1 MANKVTVTIS
11 GTEYTLVSEESP
23 SYMQKV
29 ATLVDDKMTD
39 IMAAGRV
46 SRMDAAV
53 LAAAN
58 LADEL
63 LKQQAAA
70 ENLRRQLKGYLDD
83 ASKAKA
89 ELGECKRQLL
99 KLQQQKRWW
108 SFFPPPGAG
117 KPWPQRCRTA
127 RTRCIWAA
135 DGSTHAAAR
144 RTSPP
149 DSCPRPSP
157 TAIFGEQRC
166 ISPSTP
172 SSPTGSWVRPGS
184 FCA

>member
-1 MANKVTVTIS
+1 MIVAERREQTLPEGRGKEASMANKVTVTIS

-39 IMAAGRV
+39 IMATGRV

-63 LKQQAAA
+63 LKQQTAA

-83 ASKAKA
+83 AGKAKA
-89 ELGECKRQLL
+89 ELGECKRQLT
-99 KLQQQKRWW
+99 KLQQQK
-108 SFFPPPGAG
+108 
-117 KPWPQRCRTA
+117 K
-127 RTRCIWAA
+127 
-135 DGSTHAAAR
+135 
-144 RTSPP
+144 
-149 DSCPRPSP
+149 
-157 TAIFGEQRC
+157 
-166 ISPSTP
+166 
-172 SSPTGSWVRPGS
+172 
-184 FCA
+184 

>member
-1 MANKVTVTIS
+1 MIVAERREQTLPEGRGKEASMANKVTVTIS

-39 IMAAGRV
+39 IMATGRV

-83 ASKAKA
+83 AGKAKA
-89 ELGECKRQLL
+89 ELGECKRQLT
-99 KLQQQKRWW
+99 KLQQQK
-108 SFFPPPGAG
+108 
-117 KPWPQRCRTA
+117 K
-127 RTRCIWAA
+127 
-135 DGSTHAAAR
+135 
-144 RTSPP
+144 
-149 DSCPRPSP
+149 
-157 TAIFGEQRC
+157 
-166 ISPSTP
+166 
-172 SSPTGSWVRPGS
+172 
-184 FCA
+184 

>member
-1 MANKVTVTIS
+1 MIVAERREQTLPEGRGKGASMANKVTVTIS

-39 IMAAGRV
+39 IMATGRV

-63 LKQQAAA
+63 LKQQTAA

-83 ASKAKA
+83 AGKAKA
-89 ELGECKRQLL
+89 ELGECKRQLT
-99 KLQQQKRWW
+99 KLQQQK
-108 SFFPPPGAG
+108 
-117 KPWPQRCRTA
+117 K
-127 RTRCIWAA
+127 
-135 DGSTHAAAR
+135 
-144 RTSPP
+144 
-149 DSCPRPSP
+149 
-157 TAIFGEQRC
+157 
-166 ISPSTP
+166 
-172 SSPTGSWVRPGS
+172 
-184 FCA
+184 

>member
-1 MANKVTVTIS
+1 MANKITVTIS
-11 GTEYTLVSEESP
+11 GTDYTLMSEDSP

-29 ATLVDDKMTD
+29 AGLVDEKMTD
-39 IMAAGRV
+39 IMAPGRV

-99 KLQQQKRWW
+99 KLQQQKR
-108 SFFPPPGAG
+108 
-117 KPWPQRCRTA
+117 
-127 RTRCIWAA
+127 
-135 DGSTHAAAR
+135 
-144 RTSPP
+144 
-149 DSCPRPSP
+149 
-157 TAIFGEQRC
+157 
-166 ISPSTP
+166 
-172 SSPTGSWVRPGS
+172 
-184 FCA
+184 